1 MAPAPKPL
9 EALPRVALLFH
20 TNEQA
25 HRDILRGVLRYVRVH
40 GPWSLRVVEE
50 RSGERRLRSFRS
62 WGVSGIIGV
71 VQDRAYAELAR
82 SAAVPAVVID
92 PVDAAAL
99 PRGFLRRYPAFSSDQ
114 RAIGEMAAAHFL
126 QRGFVNFAYVGTMHE
141 INWSRDRGAAFAAAL
156 AKAGRACAVF
166 GPQAREELCAWL
178 KALPK
183 PVAVFAAMDVR
194 ARQVLDAC
202 LEAKLPVPDEVAVL
216 GVDNDTLICESTFPP
231 LSSVVL
237 DTERMG
243 YEAAGALDEWM
254 RGRSGG
260 PRRVLFPPC
269 SVAERAST
277 ETLLLAD
284 GKVRDAVSFIRLNA
298 SDAALDIPA
307 VARRVGLSR
316 RLLEM
321 RFRRALNRTPLDE
334 LRRVRLQRVRAML
347 LETNLSVAATASACG
362 FGNASY
368 LGRAFRAAF
377 GVSPL
382 RFRKASV
389 QPSR

>member
-1 MAPAPKPL
+1 MVPALKPL

-25 HRDILRGVLRYVRVH
+25 HRDILKGVLRYVRIH
-40 GPWSLRVVEE
+40 GPWSLRVAEE

-62 WGVSGIIGV
+62 WGVSGIVGV
-71 VQDRAYAELAR
+71 VQDRAYAELVR

-99 PRGFLRRYPAFSSDQ
+99 PRGFLKRFPVFSSDQ

-126 QRGFVNFAYVGTMHE
+126 ERGFVNFAYVGTMHE

-156 AKAGRACAVF
+156 AKAGHACAVF
-166 GPQAREELCAWL
+166 GPRVRGELGAWL
-178 KALPK
+178 RALPK

-202 LEAKLPVPDEVAVL
+202 LEAKLSVPDEVAVL

-231 LSSVVL
+231 LSSIVL

-243 YEAAGALDEWM
+243 YEAARALGGLM
-254 RGRSGG
+254 RRRSDAV
-260 PRRVLFPPC
+260 RRVLFPPC
-269 SVAERAST
+269 AVAGRAST
-277 ETLLLAD
+277 ETLLMAD
-284 GKVRDAVSFIRLNA
+284 GKVREAVAFIRLNA
-298 SDAALDIPA
+298 SDPALGVLA
-307 VARRVGLSR
+307 VARRAGLSR
-316 RLLEM
+316 RLLEI

-347 LETNLSVAATASACG
+347 LETNLPVTSIAAACG

-377 GVSPL
+377 GASPL

-389 QPSR
+389 PSPC